1 MHVFSLFDKYMG
13 CSKILHMV
21 TLGKV
26 PFLQL
31 FEVQDLQAK
40 FLQSCRLIQ
49 TMTLSGIHPRK
60 KYFVSPK
67 EQVLVT
73 SI

>member
-1 MHVFSLFDKYMG
+1 MHTFSLFDKHMI
-13 CSKILHMV
+13 CPKILYMR

-40 FLQSCRLIQ
+40 FLQSYRLIQ

-60 KYFVSPK
+60 KTIVCHSRNDYS
-67 EQVLVT
+67 
-73 SI
+73 